1 MQLKNILTGEKITE
15 MKSKST
21 LVNSAA
27 FFVLFSFYSCS
38 TQKPA
43 GEPIF
48 PEDHAAKLE
57 WWKDA
62 RFGMFIHWGPV
73 SLKGTEIGW
82 SRGREI
88 PVSTYDSLY
97 LYFDPVNFNADEWVS
112 IAKSAGMKYIVF
124 TSKHH
129 DGFCNW
135 DTEYT
140 DYNIMNSPFRRD
152 VMEELDEACK
162 KQGMALG
169 FYHSTCDW
177 HNPDFPLTSPGGSV
191 EREVSNLDRYTEYLK
206 NQSVE
211 IIEKYGPLLVMWYDV
226 PQRFDSIRGQGV
238 INRIREV
245 QPGILVNNRTG
256 APGDFDTPE
265 QRVGS
270 FQNNRPW
277 ETCMTIATQW
287 AWKPNDEVKSLEQC
301 LHSLIRSAG
310 GDGNLLFNVGP
321 KPDGTI
327 EPMQVE
333 RLKEMGSWLKEY
345 GFTIY
350 GTRGGPFKPSD
361 WGVSTRKEN
370 KIYLHVLNLPGNSTK
385 IVLPDFGLEISACRI
400 AGGKTLQYSTANG
413 EIVIEFG
420 DEPVRSIDTIVEITV
435 NGNVMG
441 IPPMETKPVSLSFKK
456 QVTGSSNQEPHW
468 SNHQWV
474 DIKSVTNGDW
484 SGDFWHP
491 TENDTQPWLKIDL
504 GNMMNIKGATIYE
517 RGNNIVA
524 YEIQYKNGDE
534 WRTLVREKRI
544 GDKADIE
551 FPETEMQ
558 QVKLVMKEFTG
569 TPGIYEIALY

>member
-1 MQLKNILTGEKITE
+1 MKIKRNIFPVSIIILSLLI
-15 MKSKST
+15 
-21 LVNSAA
+21 LI
-27 FFVLFSFYSCS
+27 SCS
-38 TQKPA
+38 TPKAP
-43 GEPIF
+43 GPIF

-97 LYFDPVNFNADEWVS
+97 LQFNPVNFNPEIWVLT
-112 IAKSAGMKYIVF
+112 AKAAGMKYIVF

-135 DTEYT
+135 DTKYN
-140 DYNIMNSPFRRD
+140 DYNIMNTPFQRD
-152 VMEELDEACK
+152 VMAELAAACK
-162 KQGMALG
+162 KHGMALG

-177 HNPDFPLTSPGGSV
+177 RHPDFPLTSPGGGV

-265 QRVGS
+265 QRVGG
-270 FQNNRPW
+270 FQNTRPW
-277 ETCMTIATQW
+277 ETCMTIADQW
-287 AWKPNDEVKSLEQC
+287 AWKPDDRVKSLEQC
-301 LHSLIRSAG
+301 LQTLVRSAG

-327 EPMQVE
+327 EPLQIE
-333 RLKEMGSWLKEY
+333 RLKEMGQWLQKY
-345 GFTIY
+345 GYAIY
-350 GTRGGPFKPSD
+350 ETRGGPFKPAD
-361 WGVSTRKEN
+361 WGVSTRKN
-370 KIYLHVLNLPGNSTK
+370 NTIYLHIMKWNGNSPEIVIPDLGVEIKACRLAHGGVVNLTK
-385 IVLPDFGLEISACRI
+385 EDSGYRVNFDIKEMQPVNTIVELEYSGNIMDVEPLEISANSFSFN
-400 AGGKTLQYSTANG
+400 KPLTA
-413 EIVIEFG
+413 
-420 DEPVRSIDTIVEITV
+420 
-435 NGNVMG
+435 
-441 IPPMETKPVSLSFKK
+441 
-456 QVTGSSNQEPHW
+456 SSNLKGLW

-474 DIKSVTNGDW
+474 ELKSVTNGDW
-484 SGDFWHP
+484 SGAFWEP
-491 TENDTQPWLKIDL
+491 EAADKNPWVEIDL
-504 GNMMNIKGATIYE
+504 GQPEKITKAILYE
-517 RGNNIVA
+517 RGSAVSA
-524 YEIQYKNGDE
+524 YEIQILNDE
-534 WRTLVREKRI
+534 KWEVAFRGTTIGAKTEIELPGKTVQKFKLVI
-544 GDKADIE
+544 IE
-551 FPETEMQ
+551 FSA
-558 QVKLVMKEFTG
+558 V
-569 TPGIYEIALY
+569 PGIYEIVLL

>member
-1 MQLKNILTGEKITE
+1 MQSKNSITGGNQTE
-15 MKSKST
+15 MKS
-21 LVNSAA
+21 NSAFICSA
-27 FFVLFSFYSCS
+27 VLCFALPLLFSCS
-38 TQKPA
+38 PRA
-43 GEPIF
+43 PENEPVF

-97 LYFDPVNFNADEWVS
+97 LQFNPVHFDADEWVRV
-112 IAKSAGMKYIVF
+112 AKDAGMKYIVF

-135 DTEYT
+135 DTKYS
-140 DYNIMNSPFRRD
+140 DYNIMNSPFKRD
-152 VMEELDEACK
+152 VMAELAEACK

-177 HNPDFPLTSPGGSV
+177 HHPDFPLTSPGGSV
-191 EREVSNLDRYTEYLK
+191 ERKVYNLDHYTEYLK

-287 AWKPNDEVKSLEQC
+287 AWKPDDVVKSKEQC
-301 LHSLIRSAG
+301 LHTLIRSAG

-327 EPMQVE
+327 EPLQVE
-333 RLKEMGSWLKEY
+333 RLKEMGDWLKAHGY
-345 GFTIY
+345 AIY
-350 GTRGGPFKPSD
+350 GTRGGPFKPTD
-361 WGVSTRKEN
+361 WGVSTRKGN
-370 KIYLHVLNLPGNSTK
+370 RIYLHVLNLPGTSPK
-385 IVLPDFGLEISACRI
+385 IVLPDFAMEISGIRMS
-400 AGGKTLQYSTANG
+400 GGNTLQYTKENG
-413 EIVIEFG
+413 EIIIEFG
-420 DEPVRSIDTIVEITV
+420 DDPAISIDAIVEISV
-435 NGNVMG
+435 IGNALD
-441 IPPMETKPVSLSFKK
+441 IPPMEANPVSLSYKK

-474 DIKSVTNGDW
+474 DMQSVTNGDW

-491 TENDTQPWLKIDL
+491 AENDARPWLEIDL
-504 GNMMNIKGATIYE
+504 GSMQKVTGAAIYE
-517 RGNNIVA
+517 RGNHILV
-524 YEIQYKNGDE
+524 YHFQYQSSE
-534 WRTLVREKRI
+534 E
-544 GDKADIE
+544 
-551 FPETEMQ
+551 
-558 QVKLVMKEFTG
+558 
-569 TPGIYEIALY
+569 

>member
-1 MQLKNILTGEKITE
+1 
-15 MKSKST
+15 MKFKLIGWFLPLFF
-21 LVNSAA
+21 LV
-27 FFVLFSFYSCS
+27 FSCS
-38 TQKPA
+38 THKNTAPV
-43 GEPIF
+43 F
-48 PEDHAAKLE
+48 PENHAEKLE

-88 PVSTYDSLY
+88 PVSEYDSLY
-97 LYFDPVNFNADEWVS
+97 LEFNPVNFNADEWVS
-112 IAKSAGMKYIVF
+112 VAKAAGMKYIVF

-135 DTEYT
+135 DTKYT
-140 DYNIMNSPFRRD
+140 DYNIMNSPFQRD
-152 VMEELDEACK
+152 VMDELAEACR

-177 HNPDFPLTSPGGSV
+177 HHPDFPLTSPGGKT
-191 EREVSNLDRYTEYLK
+191 EREVSNIDRYTEYLK

-211 IIEKYGPLLVMWYDV
+211 IIENYGPLLVMWYDV

-238 INRIREV
+238 INRIRDI

-256 APGDFDTPE
+256 AKGDFDTPE

-270 FQNNRPW
+270 FQNIRPW
-277 ETCMTIATQW
+277 ETCMTIAQQW

-321 KPDGTI
+321 KPDGKI
-327 EPMQVE
+327 EPLQVE
-333 RLKEMGSWLKEY
+333 RLKEMGVWLKEF
-345 GFTIY
+345 GFSIY

-361 WGVSTRKEN
+361 WGVSTRKGN
-370 KIYLHVLNLPGNSTK
+370 TIYLHLLNVPGNSPK
-385 IVLPDFGLEISACRI
+385 IVLPDVGVEITKCKVV
-400 AGGKTLQYSTANG
+400 GGGTLNFSKVKDEY
-413 EIVIEFG
+413 IIEFG
-420 DEPVRSIDTIVEITV
+420 NEPVKPINTIVEMELA
-435 NGNVMG
+435 GNTMDILPLDV
-441 IPPMETKPVSLSFKK
+441 KPYSLSFKK
-456 QVTGSSNQEPHW
+456 LVTGSSNLEPHW

-491 TENDTQPWLKIDL
+491 AEEDKTPWVEIDL
-504 GNMMNIKGATIYE
+504 ETVQNVNGAVLYE
-517 RGNNIVA
+517 RGKNIKA
-524 YEIQYKNGDE
+524 YEIQYKLENE
-534 WRTLVREKRI
+534 WITLFKGNNIGEKKI
-544 GDKADIE
+544 VE
-551 FPETEMQ
+551 FPETALTQ
-558 QVKLVMKEFTG
+558 LRLVIKEFTG
-569 TPGIYEIALY
+569 VPEIYEVVLL